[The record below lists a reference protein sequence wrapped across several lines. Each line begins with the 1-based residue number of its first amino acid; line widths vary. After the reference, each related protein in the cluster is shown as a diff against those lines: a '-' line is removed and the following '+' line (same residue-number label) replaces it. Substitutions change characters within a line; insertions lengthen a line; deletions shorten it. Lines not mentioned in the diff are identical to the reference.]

1 MSILHDAFSR
11 DAHLDQHLDALRR
24 DFDAQPRRRRAW
36 MQRPAAQS
44 PGRTGEGA
52 QCLGLTLA
60 ATLPG
65 QGRSRVG
72 A

>member
-1 MSILHDAFSR
+1 MLHDSISR
-11 DAHLDQHLDALRR
+11 DAQLDHRLEALRR

-36 MQRPAAQS
+36 TQRPAAQS

-52 QCLGLTLA
+52 QCLGLTRA